1 MRFLVRWE
9 EMDPNDVEAIADGL
23 WETFEWNRR
32 SLSERGGKSETP
44 KRDSA
49 IGEDSGG
56 ADGDDLVIGHVVHK
70 SAR

>member
-1 MRFLVRWE
+1 MMSKRLQTACGKRSSGTAGRCQRG
-9 EMDPNDVEAIADGL
+9 VE
-23 WETFEWNRR
+23 NRR
-32 SLSERGGKSETP
+32 PP